1 MSNGNR
7 ISGARFC
14 AVGLAL
20 ALMLLP
26 AAAFA
31 KSDKAHG
38 KGDGPGAGVEKIIG
52 GDTDVSLS
60 VSFGSDESRIIQDY
74 FGAHPTA
81 AKPLPP
87 GIAKNLARGKP
98 LPPGIAKRY
107 LPQGLLASLPPRQ
120 GYERL
125 IVGNDVVMVSVAT
138 GLVVDILVNA
148 LH

>member
-1 MSNGNR
+1 MSNGNG

-14 AVGLAL
+14 AGGLAL

-26 AAAFA
+26 AAAVA

-38 KGDGPGAGVEKIIG
+38 SGKGPGADVEKIIG

-60 VSFGSDESRIIQDY
+60 ISFGSDESRFIRDY
-74 FGAHPTA
+74 FGSHPVA

-107 LPQGLLASLPPRQ
+107 LPQGLLSGLPPRP
-120 GYERL
+120 GYDRL
-125 IVGNDVVMVSVAT
+125 LVGSDVVLVSIAT